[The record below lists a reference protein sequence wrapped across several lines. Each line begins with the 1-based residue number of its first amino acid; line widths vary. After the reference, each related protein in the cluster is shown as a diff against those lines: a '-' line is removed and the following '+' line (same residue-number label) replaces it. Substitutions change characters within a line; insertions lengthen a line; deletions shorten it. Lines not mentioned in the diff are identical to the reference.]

1 MKLAAWL
8 LALSAGATA
17 DTLVR
22 YSGVCHVESLIN
34 EQSGEMTAFDA
45 PCVVEDMSDKA
56 NFNNRYRVLLM
67 TRQAISLPTIA
78 DYVRVQNVLE
88 GGSGSLRIAS
98 LLWGSVTIKATDPAI
113 RAAVERQLWAYE
125 TRPQNLT
132 VRRLDD
138 ETVEVYVVEFHE
150 DLAGGVGSPTWEI
163 RHQESMRAIGRA
175 K

>member
-1 MKLAAWL
+1 MKLATWL
-8 LALSAGATA
+8 LAFSAGANA

-22 YSGVCHVESLIN
+22 YSGVCHIESLIS

-45 PCVVEDMSDKA
+45 PCIVEDMSDAA
-56 NFNNRYRVLLM
+56 NFNNRFRVLLA
-67 TRQAISLPTIA
+67 TRQNISLSTIA

-88 GGSGSLRIAS
+88 RGSGSLRIAS

-113 RAAVERQLWAYE
+113 RAAVESRPWAYE

-138 ETVEVYVVEFHE
+138 ETIEIYIVEFHE
-150 DLAGGVGSPTWEI
+150 DLVAGVGSPAWEVK
-163 RHQESMRAIGRA
+163 HQDSLRLLGRA

>member
-1 MKLAAWL
+1 MKLATWL
-8 LALSAGATA
+8 LAFSAGASA

-45 PCVVEDMSDKA
+45 PCIVEDMSDAA

-113 RAAVERQLWAYE
+113 RASIERQPWAYE

-138 ETVEVYVVEFHE
+138 ETVEVFIVEYFE
-150 DLAGGVGSPTWEI
+150 DLAAGVGTPSWEAK
-163 RHQESMRAIGRA
+163 HQDSLRLLGRA